1 MGERTENWPEKK
13 LDALAGS
20 FSHVAY
26 KSTSEWKKEIVY
38 FDPTG
43 CFGQTILISRE
54 PSLVVA
60 DGARNRSRAWWF

>member
-26 KSTSEWKKEIVY
+26 KSTSEWKE
-38 FDPTG
+38 
-43 CFGQTILISRE
+43 
-54 PSLVVA
+54 
-60 DGARNRSRAWWF
+60 